1 MPFLW
6 CQKCRLWN
14 QFLVIHNLCYSTF
27 NGLVPQD
34 RDPDIETL
42 RLYKLPIPEVN
53 ETSFVRYRNLTSLVM
68 VRCSLVRVKDG
79 TFDLLWKLGGINLM
93 NNKIIEFPQNFGL
106 ASQSIT
112 HVQFWAA
119 FRLSVLPPFYF
130 KNFSKLTKL
139 NIGGNRW
146 KQFDPS
152 ILPEN
157 LTHINLN
164 YAHKGKQFPIFTDWA
179 PNLKFIIIAGN
190 KIEELPAENIR
201 NVKVTKINIEN
212 NRLTTIPEYTAYPYI
227 ECLKLKKN
235 RLTSL
240 PDFFNTSLT
249 SLTLSQNPLN
259 CDQALCWL
267 RMWPWM
273 FDTSILLDNPMCASP
288 DTEAGKSLIEVKPTS
303 MKCYNGRSSVH
314 LFLFI
319 QSKLA
324 SNISVAYLQRDS
336 SFYWIHCVL
345 LLLFLSLLV

>member
-1 MPFLW
+1 M
-6 CQKCRLWN
+6 
-14 QFLVIHNLCYSTF
+14 
-27 NGLVPQD
+27 VPQD
-34 RDPDIETL
+34 RDPDIKTL
-42 RLYKLPIPEVN
+42 RLSKLPIPEVN
-53 ETSFVRYRNLTSLVM
+53 ETSFVRYRNLTRLVM
-68 VRCSLVRVKDG
+68 MRCSLVRVKDG
-79 TFDLLWKLGGINLM
+79 TFDLLGKLDNINLM
-93 NNKIIEFPQNFGL
+93 YNKILEFPQSFGL

-112 HVQFWAA
+112 HVQFWSA

-130 KNFSKLTKL
+130 KNFSKLTKM

-146 KQFDPS
+146 KQFHPS

-164 YAHKGKQFPIFTDWA
+164 YAHKGKQFPSFTDWA
-179 PNLKFIIIAGN
+179 PNLKFIIIASN

-212 NRLTTIPEYTAYPYI
+212 NRLTTTPEYTAYPYI

-273 FDTSILLDNPMCASP
+273 FDTSILLDTPTCASP
-288 DTEAGKSLIEVKPTS
+288 GTEAGKSLMEVKPAS
-303 MKCYNGRSSVH
+303 IKCYNGKFKRTFISVH
-314 LFLFI
+314 TKQACFEYFNRVFATGFFLVLHTLRIVSVVVIIIVIIVIIIIIIIFI
-319 QSKLA
+319 IIFIIVLMII
-324 SNISVAYLQRDS
+324 IS
-336 SFYWIHCVL
+336 
-345 LLLFLSLLV
+345 LSLS